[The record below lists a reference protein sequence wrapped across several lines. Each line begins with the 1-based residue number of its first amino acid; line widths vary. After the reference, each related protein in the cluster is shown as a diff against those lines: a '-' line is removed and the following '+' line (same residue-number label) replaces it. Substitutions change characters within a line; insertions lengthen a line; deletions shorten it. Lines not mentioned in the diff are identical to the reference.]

1 MYQGA
6 WGMWRVSSCLF
17 LALATLVAIGSARAN
32 DESSP
37 ASTKSPQPTSS
48 AKTAEDTSET
58 TEGAA
63 TSDGTADAE
72 DGKPWIPG
80 EFSGEVFLLSDYVD
94 RGISNTDRKAALQGG
109 ISYGGEIGFYN
120 LYPYVGFWGSNVDFD
135 DDDEATVELDVLFGV
150 SGAFRKLE
158 WDIGGAYYTYPGA
171 DSDLKYDYWEIPVA
185 LSYPLY
191 EGLTLNADYF
201 YSPNFFGDTGQAHYF
216 AAGLSYDIPL
226 GQVTVTLDAMTG
238 HQWIEDN
245 ERFGADDYQDFQV
258 GLKVAYEGVE
268 IGAKYTDTS
277 LSHTEC
283 FGGTNICEGRAVFS
297 LGMRF

>member
-1 MYQGA
+1 
-6 WGMWRVSSCLF
+6 MWRVSSFLF
-17 LALATLVAIGSARAN
+17 LALAVTTFVAIGSAAAH
-32 DESSP
+32 DELSP
-37 ASTKSPQPTSS
+37 ASTKSPQPSSS
-48 AKTAEDTSET
+48 AKTAEDTPET
-58 TEGAA
+58 TEVAA
-63 TSDGTADAE
+63 TPEVTDDAE
-72 DGKPWIPG
+72 DEEPWIPG
-80 EFSGEVFLLSDYVD
+80 EFSAEIFVLSDYVD

-109 ISYGGEIGFYN
+109 ISYGGEIGFLN

-135 DDDEATVELDVLFGV
+135 DGDEATVELDAFFGV
-150 SGAFRKLE
+150 SGTFRKLE

-185 LSYPLY
+185 LSYPLH

-201 YSPNFFGDTGQAHYF
+201 YSPNFFGDTGQAHYL

-226 GQVTVTLDAMTG
+226 GQITVTLDAMTG

-245 ERFGADDYQDFQV
+245 DRYGADDYQDFQV
-258 GLKVAYEGVE
+258 GLTVAYEGVE
-268 IGAKYTDTS
+268 VGVRYTDTS

-283 FGGTNICEGRAVFS
+283 FGGTNVCKGRAVFS